1 MDVKSDTS
9 SLSCSSSS
17 SSSSLSP
24 LSSSYSHCAYC
35 CKRFSALQ
43 KRINCSE
50 NNRILINEIG
60 IPHPYR
66 NSKLIHTKCEVAIRL
81 NLLQGQSSPHSQP
94 PHSSSIDNPFNL
106 RRRPA
111 PINKLLEK
119 VNPPTSVS
127 ESKCFSSG
135 ISLLHINS
143 YGAFCSDSCKDTF
156 LFMSNQY
163 CKNYQPFS
171 QS

>member
-1 MDVKSDTS
+1 MVKVWDLQGTQSVFSRQLRVDFWRQCWSGTPDTRERSSFCSINYILFHIIYTIMDVKSDTS

-35 CKRFSALQ
+35 GKRFSALQ

-81 NLLQGQSSPHSQP
+81 NLLQGQSPNLFTHLPLTILLIYVVVLPHQ
-94 PHSSSIDNPFNL
+94 
-106 RRRPA
+106 
-111 PINKLLEK
+111 
-119 VNPPTSVS
+119 
-127 ESKCFSSG
+127 
-135 ISLLHINS
+135 
-143 YGAFCSDSCKDTF
+143 
-156 LFMSNQY
+156 
-163 CKNYQPFS
+163 
-171 QS
+171 